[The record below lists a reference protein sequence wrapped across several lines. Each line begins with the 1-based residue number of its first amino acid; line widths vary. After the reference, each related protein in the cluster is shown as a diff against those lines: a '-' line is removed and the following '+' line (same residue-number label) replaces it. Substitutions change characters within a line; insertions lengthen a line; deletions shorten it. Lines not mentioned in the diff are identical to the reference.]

1 MTLITHYLEVGLL
14 IWFALLAAVVLIR
27 TMRGDIPMQGL
38 LQHSKGRGKPVAPER
53 MLSMSVFP
61 VVLISYAIAAMH
73 TDASATHSLP
83 ELSNNLLML
92 LTGGNGLYLAGKI
105 ARSK

>member
-1 MTLITHYLEVGLL
+1 MTLITRYLEVGLL
-14 IWFALLAAVVLIR
+14 IWFALFAAVVLSR
-27 TMRGDIPMQGL
+27 MMRGDIPMHGL
-38 LQHSKGRGKPVAPER
+38 LQHSKGRDEPVAPER

-61 VVLISYAIAAMH
+61 LVVISYVITAMH
-73 TDASATHSLP
+73 TDASVSHSLP

-105 ARSK
+105 ARSQ